1 MATSTGGLTYNG
13 SEYSGIG
20 SSSWAKGSGC
30 YAIRPS
36 INDNPQCD
44 MGIKLGMAGG
54 SSSRGLLARIS
65 NHATALVDFSI
76 KMIVTVDGSAPRTVR
91 ASKVGGRQSR
101 KTQRYQ
107 PLGLAPEEDLDRGKS
122 MSRILEAEI
131 FAFLRDEPSV
141 TRKKHRSGVNSEVVI
156 GLSEEVLKRLF
167 EHLINPTS
175 TPKGPSNW
183 MPQLSSAYYFDEEL
197 EMAGQVEPPSKFSYI
212 VNLDPTDEQR
222 RRVLQQELKVARKKG
237 QQDRI
242 AELEEQ
248 LLKLA
253 DGAGLDEDLRE
264 SQPTETPDE
273 STDATSTESH
283 TQEYFDLPTD
293 EADDLELQ
301 ASSAILG
308 APIPVA
314 IVNEILN
321 RGPVTRSMVRNA
333 GMALR
338 STRIIPNSVF
348 EALSMF

>member
-1 MATSTGGLTYNG
+1 
-13 SEYSGIG
+13 
-20 SSSWAKGSGC
+20 
-30 YAIRPS
+30 
-36 INDNPQCD
+36 
-44 MGIKLGMAGG
+44 MGIKLGFAGG

-122 MSRILEAEI
+122 MARILEQEI

-141 TRKKHRSGVNSEVVI
+141 TRKKHRSGVMSEVVI

-197 EMAGQVEPPSKFSYI
+197 EMAGQTEPPSKFSYI
-212 VNLDPTDEQR
+212 VNLDPTDEQK

-248 LLKLA
+248 LKKLA

-264 SQPTETPDE
+264 SQPTENPET
-273 STDATSTESH
+273 TDATSPES
-283 TQEYFDLPTD
+283 TQENFDLPTD

-301 ASSAILG
+301 ASSAVLG

-314 IVNEILN
+314 VVNTILN